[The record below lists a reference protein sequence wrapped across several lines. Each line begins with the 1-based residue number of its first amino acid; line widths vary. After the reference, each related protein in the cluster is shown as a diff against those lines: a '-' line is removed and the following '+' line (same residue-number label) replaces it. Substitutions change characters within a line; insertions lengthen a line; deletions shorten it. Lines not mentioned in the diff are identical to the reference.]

1 MSVSVKEFGKLE
13 NGQTAKLY
21 TITNG
26 AGTEASFTDLG
37 AAWVSM
43 KVQDR
48 DGKYEDVVFG
58 YDDAETYYNNPTS
71 CGECI
76 GRSANRISKGHF
88 VLEGKE
94 YQLAKN
100 NGENNLHS
108 GPDKWAK
115 KLFTGQ
121 TEETRIGSR
130 VTFRLLSPDGSQGYP
145 GELLFSVS
153 YTLTEQDEL
162 IMEYRGSADRTTII
176 NPTNHA
182 YFNLRGH
189 GAGDIGSQLVWINA
203 DRYTPSDAGAIPTG
217 EIAPVEGTPMDFT
230 IMKPIGQDIDAD
242 FDQLKNAGGYDHN
255 YVLNGFDGR
264 LNLVAKAKDPESG
277 RKLKVYTDLPGM
289 QFYTGNGLKDGQAK
303 GKGGVSYPFRSGFCF
318 ETQFFPDAVNHPE
331 WPQPVFGPGK
341 EYHHYTVFKFE
352 ATKLIMPLDQPEEKN

>member
-21 TITNG
+21 TITNA

-43 KVQDR
+43 MVQDR

-121 TEETRIGSR
+121 TEEPRIGSR
-130 VTFRLLSPDGSQGYP
+130 VW
-145 GELLFSVS
+145 
-153 YTLTEQDEL
+153 
-162 IMEYRGSADRTTII
+162 II
-176 NPTNHA
+176 
-182 YFNLRGH
+182 
-189 GAGDIGSQLVWINA
+189 
-203 DRYTPSDAGAIPTG
+203 
-217 EIAPVEGTPMDFT
+217 
-230 IMKPIGQDIDAD
+230 
-242 FDQLKNAGGYDHN
+242 
-255 YVLNGFDGR
+255 
-264 LNLVAKAKDPESG
+264 
-277 RKLKVYTDLPGM
+277 
-289 QFYTGNGLKDGQAK
+289 
-303 GKGGVSYPFRSGFCF
+303 
-318 ETQFFPDAVNHPE
+318 VN
-331 WPQPVFGPGK
+331 K
-341 EYHHYTVFKFE
+341 T
-352 ATKLIMPLDQPEEKN
+352 